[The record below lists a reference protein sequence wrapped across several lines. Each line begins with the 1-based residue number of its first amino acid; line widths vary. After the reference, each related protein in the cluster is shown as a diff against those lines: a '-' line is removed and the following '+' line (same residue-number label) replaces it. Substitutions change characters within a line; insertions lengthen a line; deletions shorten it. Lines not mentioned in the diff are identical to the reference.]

1 MRVYFVIL
9 WLTFVKC
16 GLSFSLR
23 PCQTQTRNLKH
34 LGKIRNL
41 KFVFSTEIKSIN
53 NVIGDSPRD
62 NLLNVINNL
71 KVWSSDFPGKFL
83 SIIKKEDINILV
95 GHVKEGVVA
104 GFRSLLSSFQ
114 EGERGY
120 RGEDLVFFE
129 FVVGSL
135 VLFGLPNIIKSAIT
149 ITSAFLYSL
158 GLSILLSS
166 MWQMRYRLSLFLT
179 PSSAGRTKTIH
190 DKLVSHDVIQSGPYA
205 FIRHPMY
212 YGISLMC
219 LGSSL
224 ISRDVHKFL
233 ASIILVFL
241 FDKSASQ
248 EEIHLRRLFP
258 NVYSEYAKN
267 KYKLFAPFY

>member
-1 MRVYFVIL
+1 MRVYFIIL
-9 WLTFVKC
+9 WLIFVKC
-16 GLSFSLR
+16 GLSFSPR
-23 PCQTQTRNLKH
+23 PCQTRNV

-41 KFVFSTEIKSIN
+41 NFVFSTKN
-53 NVIGDSPRD
+53 NVVGDSPRD
-62 NLLNVINNL
+62 NLLHVIRNF
-71 KVWSSDFPGKFL
+71 KVWTTDFPGKFS
-83 SIIKKEDINILV
+83 SIIKKEEINILL
-95 GHVKEGVVA
+95 GHLKEGAVA

-129 FVVGSL
+129 FVVGSV
-135 VLFGLPNIIKSAIT
+135 VLLGLPNIIKSAIT
-149 ITSAFLYSL
+149 VTSAILYLL
-158 GLSILLSS
+158 GILILLSS
-166 MWQMRYRLSLFLT
+166 MWQMRYHLSFFLT
-179 PSSAGRTKTIH
+179 PSSTARKTTTR
-190 DKLVSHDVIQSGPYA
+190 DELVFQDVIQSGPYS

-224 ISRDVHKFL
+224 ISRDVYKFL
-233 ASIILVFL
+233 ASVIIIVL

-248 EEIHLRRLFP
+248 EEIYLRRLYP
-258 NVYSEYAKN
+258 NTYSEYAKN